1 MYGGAPP
8 PKKKPEKPAPEWKK
22 KLKPGQL
29 ADFDLIAKQFGSGRL
44 MKNTLKETRGMLRS
58 AEYYVK
64 TMERTLERGS
74 KYPKT
79 EKKRLR
85 SMLEKGGLKPEKR
98 EEMEQRV
105 NILTSFIRAMLND
118 RAAWQRHDAG
128 LEGGGAK
135 ESGGRD
141 GGEAEQGGEEEEV
154 VLDEADDDL

>member
-1 MYGGAPP
+1 MYGGPP

-29 ADFDLIAKQFGSGRL
+29 ADFDLITKQFSSGRL

-118 RAAWQRHDAG
+118 RHAWQRHDAG

-135 ESGGRD
+135 DSDSGGGD
-141 GGEAEQGGEEEEV
+141 GGKEDEKGEEEV

>member
-1 MYGGAPP
+1 MYGGPP

-29 ADFDLIAKQFGSGRL
+29 ADFDLITKQFSSGRL
-44 MKNTLKETRGMLRS
+44 TKNTLKETRGMLRS

-118 RAAWQRHDAG
+118 RHAWQRHDAG

-135 ESGGRD
+135 DSDSGGGD
-141 GGEAEQGGEEEEV
+141 GGKEDEKGEEEV